1 MAHNES
7 GNKKAS
13 AIRVRFVNVKNA
25 ITQFKPD
32 LSVLKQEAPSFNA
45 EMVTGQAELLFW
57 EFTLIINID

>member
-1 MAHNES
+1 MAHTES

-13 AIRVRFVNVKNA
+13 AIRARFVNVINA
-25 ITQFKPD
+25 ITHINPD
-32 LSVLKQEAPSFNA
+32 LSVLSSNA

>member
-13 AIRVRFVNVKNA
+13 AIRARFVNVINA
-25 ITQFKPD
+25 ITHINPD
-32 LSVLKQEAPSFNA
+32 LSVLKQEAPR
-45 EMVTGQAELLFW
+45 MVTGQAELLFW

>member
-1 MAHNES
+1 MAHTES

-13 AIRVRFVNVKNA
+13 AIRARFVNVINA
-25 ITQFKPD
+25 ITHINSD
-32 LSVLKQEAPSFNA
+32 LSVLKQEAPSSNA